1 MPYKA
6 TIVDLPDLRLMVSR
20 ADEFPSGLQAAW
32 DRLESRLSSLKGRK
46 FYGVSRYEG
55 SQLAYFAGVV
65 PAGDQEVQALGLP
78 VMTIKGGKYARAKL
92 LDWRSHTGEI
102 KQIFNELTRDF
113 PMDPDGWALEYYRSQ
128 SELHL
133 LIPLATPQR
142 LKM

>member
-6 TIVDLPDLRLMVSR
+6 TIVDLPDVRLMVSR

-55 SQLAYFAGVV
+55 SQMAYFAGVV
-65 PAGDQEVQALGLP
+65 PASDQEVQALGLP
-78 VMTIKGGKYARAKL
+78 TMTIKGGKYARAKL
-92 LDWRSHTGEI
+92 LDWHSHTGEI
-102 KQIFNELTRDF
+102 KQIFNELTREF